1 MDGDATMTDTH
12 PPLGAVLHSFFV
24 DHLIT
29 VKGLR
34 PASVRSYRDT
44 VRLLLTFVA
53 ADKGCRI
60 TRLTLGDL
68 SFERMASFLRHL
80 EVDRHNHVRTRNQRL
95 AAIHT
100 LFDYIAT
107 RSPEMLGVCQRVAA
121 IPMKRSAPA
130 ETRFLERDE
139 VEQLLRELPVDGRLA
154 LRDRAILLF
163 LYNTGA
169 RVQEAADLRVEHLD
183 LSEHPV
189 VRLHGKGDKWR
200 TCPLWRQTAELL
212 HSLLEDDD
220 PTRGPGAPVF
230 AANGHALT
238 RFGIYKVVRR
248 HASNLDNPRVGRKV
262 SPHIFRHT
270 AAVHLL
276 EAGVEVNV
284 IRGWLGHADLTTT
297 NRYAEITTRAKLEAL
312 RATEPPGTSA
322 GPRVTPIWRSDKAVL
337 DWLASL

>member
-1 MDGDATMTDTH
+1 MSPSTPIG
-12 PPLGAVLHSFFV
+12 PLLHSFFA

-44 VRLLLTFVA
+44 IRLLIVYLA
-53 ADKGCRI
+53 ADKRCKI
-60 TRLTLGDL
+60 TRLRLDDL
-68 SFERMASFLRHL
+68 TFDRVVGFLRHL
-80 EVDRHNHVRTRNQRL
+80 EQDRGNHIRTRNQRL

-100 LFDYIAT
+100 LFEYIAT
-107 RSPEMLGVCQRVAA
+107 REPELLMVCQQVAA
-121 IPMKRSAPA
+121 IPMKRVAPP

-139 VEQLLRELPVDGRLA
+139 VQQLLRDLPSQGRLA
-154 LRDRAILLF
+154 LRDSALILF

-183 LSEHPV
+183 LSEHPT

-200 TCPLWRQTAELL
+200 TCPLWQQTARTIDQLL
-212 HSLLEDDD
+212 RSQH
-220 PTRGPGAPVF
+220 PPATPKTAVFTARGQP
-230 AANGHALT
+230 LT
-238 RFGIYKVVRR
+238 RYGIYKIVRR
-248 HASNLDNPRVGRKV
+248 HAAGLDDPRTGRTV
-262 SPHIFRHT
+262 SPHTFRHT

-297 NRYAEITTRAKLEAL
+297 NRYAEINTKAKQQAL
-312 RATEPPGTSA
+312 LATEPPDASA
-322 GPRVTPIWRSDKAVL
+322 GSRTNPIWRSDETL
-337 DWLASL
+337 LNWLASL

>member
-1 MDGDATMTDTH
+1 MSEPAPT
-12 PPLGAVLHSFFV
+12 LGAVVHSFFT

-44 VRLLLTFVA
+44 IRMLLVFVA

-60 TRLTLGDL
+60 TRLALDDL
-68 SFERMASFLRHL
+68 SFERVIGFLRHL
-80 EVDRHNHVRTRNQRL
+80 EADRHNHIRTRNQRL
-95 AAIHT
+95 AALHS

-107 RSPEMLGVCQRVAA
+107 RAPEMLGVCQRVAA
-121 IPMKRSAPA
+121 IPMKRAAPA

-139 VEQLLRELPVDGRLA
+139 VELLFRQLPSGGRLA
-154 LRDRAILLF
+154 LRDRAVLLF

-169 RVQEAADLRVEHLD
+169 RAQEVADLRAGHLD
-183 LSEHPV
+183 LGEYPL

-212 HSLLEDDD
+212 QTLTVPASPPD
-220 PTRGPGAPVF
+220 PQAPVF
-230 AANGHALT
+230 TANGHALT
-238 RFGIYKVVRR
+238 RSGIYKIVRR
-248 HASNLDNPRVGRKV
+248 HASSLDDPRTGRRI
-262 SPHIFRHT
+262 SPHTFRHT

-284 IRGWLGHADLTTT
+284 IRGWLGHADLSTT
-297 NRYAEITTRAKLEAL
+297 NRYAEINTRTKLAAL
-312 RATEPPGTSA
+312 RATELPGTSA
-322 GPRVTPIWRSDKAVL
+322 GSRTTPVWRSDQAL
-337 DWLASL
+337 LNWLSSL

>member
-1 MDGDATMTDTH
+1 M
-12 PPLGAVLHSFFV
+12 PSLGAVVQSFLV
-24 DHLIT
+24 DHLIV

-44 VRLLLTFVA
+44 VRLLLGFVA

-60 TRLTLGDL
+60 TRLSLEDL
-68 SFERMASFLRHL
+68 SFERVAGFLRHL
-80 EVDRHNHVRTRNQRL
+80 EDDRHNHVRTRNQRL

-121 IPMKRSAPA
+121 IPMKRAAPA

-139 VEQLLRELPVDGRLA
+139 VEGLLRRLPREGRLA
-154 LRDRAILLF
+154 LRDRALVLF
-163 LYNTGA
+163 LYNSGA
-169 RVQEAADLRVEHLD
+169 RAQEVADLRVEHLD
-183 LSEHPV
+183 LGEHSI

-212 HSLLEDDD
+212 GSLLGPKPD
-220 PTRGPGAPVF
+220 PHTPVF
-230 AANGHALT
+230 ASNGHALT
-238 RFGIYKVVRR
+238 RSGIYKVVRR
-248 HASNLDNPRVGRKV
+248 HASSLDDHRTGRRV
-262 SPHIFRHT
+262 SPHVFRHT

-297 NRYAEITTRAKLEAL
+297 NRYAEINTRAKLDAL
-312 RATEPPGTSA
+312 RATEPPGSSSA
-322 GPRVTPIWRSDKAVL
+322 SRVTPVWRSDQALL
-337 DWLASL
+337 DWLDSL

>member
-1 MDGDATMTDTH
+1 MSEPAPT
-12 PPLGAVLHSFFV
+12 LGAVVQSFFA

-44 VRLLLTFVA
+44 IRMLLVFAA

-60 TRLTLGDL
+60 TRLALDDL
-68 SFERMASFLRHL
+68 SFERVLGFLRHL
-80 EVDRHNHVRTRNQRL
+80 EADRHNHVRTRNQRL
-95 AAIHT
+95 AALHS

-107 RSPEMLGVCQRVAA
+107 RAPEMLGVCQRVAA

-139 VEQLLRELPVDGRLA
+139 VELLFRQLPGDGRLA
-154 LRDRAILLF
+154 LRDRAVLLF

-169 RVQEAADLRVEHLD
+169 RVQEAADLRAGHLD
-183 LSEHPV
+183 LGEHPL

-212 HSLLEDDD
+212 RTL
-220 PTRGPGAPVF
+220 TGPASPPNPQAPVF
-230 AANGHALT
+230 TANGHALT
-238 RFGIYKVVRR
+238 RSGIYKIVRR
-248 HASNLDNPRVGRKV
+248 HASSLDDPRTGRRV
-262 SPHIFRHT
+262 SPHTFRHT

-297 NRYAEITTRAKLEAL
+297 NRYAEINTRTKLAAL
-312 RATEPPGTSA
+312 RATELPGTSA
-322 GPRVTPIWRSDKAVL
+322 ASRTTPVWRSDQAL
-337 DWLASL
+337 LNWLSSL

>member
-1 MDGDATMTDTH
+1 MSPSAPIG
-12 PPLGAVLHSFFV
+12 PLLHSFFA

-44 VRLLLTFVA
+44 IRLLILYLA
-53 ADKGCRI
+53 ADKRCKI
-60 TRLTLGDL
+60 TRLRLDDL
-68 SFERMASFLRHL
+68 TFDRVVGFLRHL
-80 EVDRHNHVRTRNQRL
+80 EQDRGNHIRTRNQRL

-100 LFDYIAT
+100 LFEYIAT
-107 RSPEMLGVCQRVAA
+107 REPQLLMVCQQVAA
-121 IPMKRSAPA
+121 IPMKRVAPP

-139 VEQLLRELPVDGRLA
+139 VQQLLRDLPSQGRLA
-154 LRDRAILLF
+154 LRDSALILF

-183 LSEHPV
+183 LSEHPT

-200 TCPLWRQTAELL
+200 TCPLWQQTARTIDQLL
-212 HSLLEDDD
+212 RSQHPPATPKTAVFSA
-220 PTRGPGAPVF
+220 RGQP
-230 AANGHALT
+230 LT
-238 RFGIYKVVRR
+238 RYGIYKIVRR
-248 HASNLDNPRVGRKV
+248 HAAGLDDPRTGRTV
-262 SPHIFRHT
+262 SPHTFRHT

-297 NRYAEITTRAKLEAL
+297 NRYAEINTKAKQQAL
-312 RATEPPGTSA
+312 LATEPPDTSA
-322 GPRVTPIWRSDKAVL
+322 GSRTNPIWRSDETL
-337 DWLASL
+337 LNWLASL